1 MEEVVDKVQERWL
14 GSIDKEEPEIADEF
28 YHKMRDAI
36 REIHATEGFV
46 NVKVAKAR
54 DGEADWLT
62 TIVQSNSKMRD
73 MIPKIPEAEGRIAV
87 ADSWVVERGWKN
99 RKMETMGELK
109 YYYSYLRQTIKRYI

>member
-1 MEEVVDKVQERWL
+1 MHTAQKLAAKGDGAGAAMAADDMEQVVDKVQERWL

-36 REIHATEGFV
+36 REIHANEGFV

-62 TIVQSNSKMRD
+62 KIVQSNSKMRD
-73 MIPKIPEAEGRIAV
+73 MIPPIPEAEGRIAV
-87 ADSWVVERGWKN
+87 ADS
-99 RKMETMGELK
+99 
-109 YYYSYLRQTIKRYI
+109 

>member
-1 MEEVVDKVQERWL
+1 MAADDMNDVVSKVEERWL
-14 GSIDKEEPEIADEF
+14 GSIDKEDPEIADEF

-62 TIVQSNSKMRD
+62 KIVQGNAEMQKL
-73 MIPKIPEAEGRIAV
+73 IPATPAAEGRVAV
-87 ADSWVVERGWKN
+87 ADS
-99 RKMETMGELK
+99 
-109 YYYSYLRQTIKRYI
+109 

>member
-1 MEEVVDKVQERWL
+1 MAAGDMDEVVDKVQERWL

-62 TIVQSNSKMRD
+62 KIVQANSKMRD
-73 MIPKIPEAEGRIAV
+73 MIPPIPDAEGRIAV
-87 ADSWVVERGWKN
+87 ADS
-99 RKMETMGELK
+99 
-109 YYYSYLRQTIKRYI
+109 

>member
-1 MEEVVDKVQERWL
+1 MNEVVDKVQERWL
-14 GSIDKEEPEIADEF
+14 GSIDKEDPEIADEF

-62 TIVQSNSKMRD
+62 KIVKGNAEMQAL
-73 MIPKIPEAEGRIAV
+73 IPPYPKAEDRVAV
-87 ADSWVVERGWKN
+87 ADS
-99 RKMETMGELK
+99 
-109 YYYSYLRQTIKRYI
+109 